1 MGPISVK
8 LGPYEKWKEG
18 TGEDIWDR
26 NPGERLCE
34 DRGRDWE

>member
-18 TGEDIWDR
+18 TGEDMGGQTPR
-26 NPGERLCE
+26 REAV
-34 DRGRDWE
+34 